1 VLGATSWGLW
11 VTALAIDLL
20 LHQGSGV
27 LPFSVALLAG
37 FASVV
42 ALGLSAVPDRA
53 RQSARRV
60 GIDGTTV
67 RGALASDV
75 TRLDGAVAG
84 CPLGPSS
91 VALRMKDGTLHE
103 LELDEP
109 NGAEP
114 LLDRLGLSLDR
125 RALRMPLATGSR
137 WGSAALAL
145 GLGGLV
151 FAFSAVALAGAQD
164 LMLGISFVK
173 CITMMLFVGAFLG
186 SAIGLKRSLDRLDNG
201 EVVVGLDGIV
211 IRDKGLA
218 RFVPMAELVQAD
230 AVGSKVVVR
239 RQPPSGGAHEIIEIP
254 VACAGDGD
262 TSRAD
267 AVVDA
272 LRRAIERRPSQP
284 STAGEALDRGP
295 KSLRAWRAQLAGV
308 SRADASYRSVAL
320 GTEELGALVLDA
332 SAPPDR
338 RVGAALAL
346 ASTAPTEARDLVRI
360 AIPAVADDDL
370 RASLEAAAEGE
381 IDSTSLS
388 RSMRLHGRSR

>member
-1 VLGATSWGLW
+1 M
-11 VTALAIDLL
+11 
-20 LHQGSGV
+20 
-27 LPFSVALLAG
+27 LPFSLSILAG
-37 FASVV
+37 VASVV
-42 ALGLSAVPDRA
+42 ALGISAAPDRA
-53 RQSARRV
+53 RQIARRV
-60 GIDGTTV
+60 GIDGTVV

-84 CPLGPSS
+84 CPLTSGS

-103 LELDEP
+103 LELDDP

-137 WGSAALAL
+137 WGAAALAL
-145 GLGGLV
+145 GLGSLV
-151 FAFSAVALAGAQD
+151 FAFSAIALAGAQD
-164 LMLGISFVK
+164 FLLGLTFVK

-211 IRDKGLA
+211 IRNKGLA

-230 AVGSKVVVR
+230 AVGSRVVVR
-239 RQPPSGGAHEIIEIP
+239 RQPPSGGAHEIIDIP
-254 VACAGDGD
+254 VACAADGD

-295 KSLRAWRAQLAGV
+295 KSLRAWRAQLAGM

-320 GTEELGALVLDA
+320 GNEELGALVLDA

-346 ASTAPTEARDLVRI
+346 ASTARTEARDLVRI
-360 AIPAVADDDL
+360 AVPAVADDDL

-381 IDSTSLS
+381 LDATSLA